1 MTTRVGTSCWELTTP
16 GHEYTHG
23 SPANVLKKIFILTL
37 ITTRVMEVLHIFFS
51 CSGEF
56 LIISAFITISA
67 TTVLSNFTSST
78 DNLIKFVA
86 KQDCDTTKN
95 DIRQNF
101 YFLQNWRFAVLF
113 SLRQL
118 NL

>member
-1 MTTRVGTSCWELTTP
+1 
-16 GHEYTHG
+16 
-23 SPANVLKKIFILTL
+23 
-37 ITTRVMEVLHIFFS
+37 MEVLHIFFS

-118 NL
+118 NLWGGGQNYEEFHYKSDHPQFFI